1 MIYYI
6 YISYTIY
13 IQTQTMSLEKNYTSK
28 TLNIE
33 ETIASLKT
41 PMSQSIKKSLQQM
54 IPLCR
59 KAVVRREMSKNIFV
73 FAVHILRLAYKHL
86 GALMVAESC
95 IPDENLIFFLTHQ
108 EIGQLLNNHNSSL
121 VRK

>member
-1 MIYYI
+1 
-6 YISYTIY
+6 
-13 IQTQTMSLEKNYTSK
+13 MSPGKNYVSK
-28 TLNIE
+28 VLNVQ

-41 PMSQSIKKSLQQM
+41 PMSSFTKWLLQLV

-59 KAVVRREMSKNIFV
+59 KAVTRREMTKNRIV
-73 FAVHILRLAYKHL
+73 SAVHTLRLAYKHL
-86 GALMVAESC
+86 GVLMVAENC

-108 EIGQLLNNHNSSL
+108 EIGQLLNNHNSLL